1 MFERETAW
9 LDGVTLG
16 EALRRSAARHG
27 ERPFL
32 LGMGEPVTFAAFDDR
47 VDRLA
52 DGLLALGVGRGDH
65 VAVWLTNSPEWV
77 TAFCAIARIGAVLVP
92 VNTRYKADEVAY
104 ILAQSDAKAL
114 LMMPAMWG
122 VDYHAMLRA
131 IVPDLDRGEPG
142 ALRLE
147 GLPALRVVATTA
159 SAPAPGMLALDALM
173 ALGREKRRVAEAARR
188 VRAGDRLLICDTS
201 GTTGR
206 PKGAMHDHRV
216 LKQATKVGLALRAG
230 VGDRFLGHMPF
241 YHVAGLFMALVPA
254 ITLGGA
260 LVLTPQWSAG
270 EALELIERERVTI
283 FGGIPTHFYDLMNHP
298 DLKHRDVSSMKAA
311 WIGGSPVMREIFEQI
326 MRELKLPKV
335 LSSYGMT
342 ENTISTTFN
351 RWADPVE
358 LCCQNKAPLLV
369 EEGAVKI
376 VDPETFAEKGKG
388 EDGEIWCRGETVMLG
403 YYKNEEATRQAI
415 TPDGWLRTGD
425 IGRFDADGNLSITGR
440 IKEMFKIGGTNAYPA
455 EIEQHLAK
463 LPQVQQSVVV
473 GAPDARLGEVGFA
486 FIKLNAG
493 AALTVEQVV
502 RHCREGLA
510 DYKAPR
516 HVRFVSDFPLT
527 STGKIQRAAL
537 AEQARSELAEK
548 AT

>member
-16 EALRRSAARHG
+16 EALRRSAMRHG
-27 ERPFL
+27 DRPFL
-32 LGMGEPVTFAAFDDR
+32 LGMGEAVSFAAFDDR

-65 VAVWLTNSPEWV
+65 VAVWLTNSPDWV
-77 TAFCAIARIGAVLVP
+77 ASFCAIARIGAVLVP
-92 VNTRYKADEVAY
+92 INTRYKADEVAF
-104 ILAQSDAKAL
+104 ILAQSDARAL
-114 LMMPAMWG
+114 LMMPSMWG

-131 IVPDLDRGEPG
+131 MAPDLAAGEAG
-142 ALRLE
+142 ALRLAGFPE
-147 GLPALRVVATTA
+147 LRVVATTA
-159 SAPAPGMLALDALM
+159 AEPPAGMLGLDAVL
-173 ALGREKRRVAEAARR
+173 ALGREKRRVGEAERQ
-188 VRAGDRLLICDTS
+188 VRATDRLLICYTS

-216 LKQATKVGLALRAG
+216 LKQAAKVGLALRAG
-230 VGDRFLGHMPF
+230 VGDRFLGHLPF
-241 YHVAGLFMALVPA
+241 YPVAGLFMALVPA

-260 LVLTPQWSAG
+260 LVLMPEWSAG
-270 EALELIERERVTI
+270 EALALIEREKVSI

-298 DLKHRDVSSMKAA
+298 DLKRRDVSSMKAA

-351 RWADPVE
+351 RWDDPVE

-369 EEGAVKI
+369 EEGAVRI
-376 VDPETFAEKGKG
+376 VDPDTLEEKARGA
-388 EDGEIWCRGETVMLG
+388 DGEIWCRGETVMLG
-403 YYKNEEATRQAI
+403 YYKNEEATRQTI

-425 IGRFDADGNLSITGR
+425 IGRFDADGALSITGR

-455 EIEQHLAK
+455 EIEQHIAR

-473 GAPDARLGEVGFA
+473 GAPDVRLGEVGFA
-486 FIKLNAG
+486 FVKLNQG
-493 AALTVEQVV
+493 AALTAEQVV
-502 RHCREGLA
+502 RHCRQGLA

-516 HVRFVSDFPLT
+516 HVRFVGEFPLT
-527 STGKIQRAAL
+527 STGKIQRGTL
-537 AEQARSELAEK
+537 AERARAELAGSGS
-548 AT
+548 